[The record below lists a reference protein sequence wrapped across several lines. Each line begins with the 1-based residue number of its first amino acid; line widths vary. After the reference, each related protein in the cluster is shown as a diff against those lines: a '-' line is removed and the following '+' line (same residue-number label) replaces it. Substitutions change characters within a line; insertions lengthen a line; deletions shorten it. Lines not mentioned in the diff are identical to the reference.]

1 MIYVGK
7 AKSIRKRVASHF
19 SSRSS
24 LSTFIDQIESLVV
37 QTEAEALLTE
47 QNFIKQYRPRFN
59 IRLRDDKSYPYIAIS
74 LDEDFPRVYFT
85 RERHRR
91 ERAYFGPYSSAKR
104 VRGTLDLLGKI
115 FLFRSCEG
123 AEPGRRSGSPCLDYY
138 IKRCGAPCVGYVSRE
153 EYREGI
159 DGVIAFLSGRFRQIE
174 RDLEQRMHFAAGE
187 QDYEQAALER
197 NRLQAVKAL
206 LERQRVAT
214 EGSGTFDAVA
224 VDVDGMEAN
233 AQVFQVRDGVLSDR
247 QSFYLDNQGEQEP
260 AIVAEEFL
268 LQYYTSALAIPSLIV
283 VQQELAEGSELGVLA
298 ELLGERRGGAVEI
311 RAAERGG
318 KLRILELAERNARLA
333 LDQEKLKAERRRQ
346 QRVEALAGL
355 QRALSLDALPVRIEC
370 FDISH
375 VGGTH
380 TVASMVVFEG
390 GAPKKADYR
399 RFTIRSHDN
408 NDDFASMNEVLS
420 RRQAQFERQ
429 HERSP
434 YDADRD
440 ASFAALPN
448 LIVIDGGLGQLSAG
462 LEALEGF
469 RERGVVVVSL
479 AKRIEEVFVP
489 GACAAAAAAARHA
502 GAAAA
507 PARARRGAPLRDHP
521 SPDPARQGDDGVDHG
536 RPAGRRAEPQAR
548 PAAPLRI
555 ARGGARGDPRAARGR
570 ARAAREGRPRSLPPP
585 EQDGPLMGKLSD
597 LVVISGFSGAGK
609 SSAMNVFDDAGYF
622 CVDNLPAGMIRSL
635 SDLFLHEGSK
645 VERACVVS
653 DLRAGD
659 YFEVLAEVLDQLAA
673 ADNVTTRVLFLEAD
687 EDQLLTR
694 YRETRRRHPQARNG
708 NVADGIRRERE
719 LLAKIR
725 ERADTVID
733 TTGLSASA
741 LRRKVASE
749 MLAPTET
756 GKLAVTFGSFG
767 HKHGPARDA
776 DLVLDVRFLPNPHWE
791 PELRPLTGFDRR
803 IVQYVGR
810 DGRLKEF
817 YDRVL
822 PLLEYLLPQYVTE
835 GKAHLVVAIGCTGG
849 RHRSV
854 VIAEDLA
861 AHFGDDGRYFVEV
874 QHRDVD
880 RAPARTE

>member
-1 MIYVGK
+1 VAIETLRTDKLAEQRRALPDQPGVYLFRDARGRVIYVGK
-7 AKSIRKRVASHF
+7 AKSLRKRVASHF

-24 LSTFIDQIESLVV
+24 LSTFIDSIESLVV
-37 QTEAEALLTE
+37 HTEAEALLAE

-91 ERAYFGPYSSAKR
+91 ERIYFGPYSSAKR
-104 VRGTLDLLGKI
+104 VRSTLDLLGKI

-138 IKRCGAPCVGYVSRE
+138 IKRCGAPCVGYVTKE

-197 NRLQAVKAL
+197 NRLHSVRAL
-206 LERQRVAT
+206 LERQRVAG

-224 VDVDGMEAN
+224 VALDGMEAN

-283 VQQELAEGSELGVLA
+283 VQQDLAEGSELGVLA

-318 KLRILELAERNARLA
+318 KRRILELAERNARLA

-346 QRVEALAGL
+346 QRVEALGGL
-355 QRALSLDALPVRIEC
+355 QRALQLDALPVRIEC

-399 RFTIRSHDN
+399 RFTIRSHDG

-420 RRQAQFERQ
+420 RRQAQFEKQ

-448 LIVIDGGLGQLSAG
+448 LVVIDGGPGQLSAG
-462 LEALEGF
+462 LDAVQGL
-469 RERGVVVVSL
+469 RERGVAVVSL
-479 AKRIEEVFVP
+479 AKRIEEVFLPGVREALRLPHDTPELQLLQRVRDEAHRFAITHHRIRRDKAMTESIMDDLPGIGPSRKRALLRHFGSPEAVMGATREQLEGVP
-489 GACAAAAAAARHA
+489 G
-502 GAAAA
+502 
-507 PARARRGAPLRDHP
+507 
-521 SPDPARQGDDGVDHG
+521 
-536 RPAGRRAEPQAR
+536 
-548 PAAPLRI
+548 
-555 ARGGARGDPRAARGR
+555 
-570 ARAAREGRPRSLPPP
+570 
-585 EQDGPLMGKLSD
+585 
-597 LVVISGFSGAGK
+597 
-609 SSAMNVFDDAGYF
+609 
-622 CVDNLPAGMIRSL
+622 LPA
-635 SDLFLHEGSK
+635 K
-645 VERACVVS
+645 
-653 DLRAGD
+653 
-659 YFEVLAEVLDQLAA
+659 
-673 ADNVTTRVLFLEAD
+673 
-687 EDQLLTR
+687 
-694 YRETRRRHPQARNG
+694 
-708 NVADGIRRERE
+708 
-719 LLAKIR
+719 
-725 ERADTVID
+725 
-733 TTGLSASA
+733 
-741 LRRKVASE
+741 
-749 MLAPTET
+749 
-756 GKLAVTFGSFG
+756 
-767 HKHGPARDA
+767 
-776 DLVLDVRFLPNPHWE
+776 
-791 PELRPLTGFDRR
+791 
-803 IVQYVGR
+803 VGR
-810 DGRLKEF
+810 DL
-817 YDRVL
+817 YH
-822 PLLEYLLPQYVTE
+822 
-835 GKAHLVVAIGCTGG
+835 HLNRTG
-849 RHRSV
+849 
-854 VIAEDLA
+854 
-861 AHFGDDGRYFVEV
+861 
-874 QHRDVD
+874 Q
-880 RAPARTE
+880 